1 MEKVKCNIH
10 YGTKELKDIFDEIIN
25 QKINEITRDIKKGKI
40 SKYNTKADKL
50 STNCNKEQEV
60 VSK

>member
-25 QKINEITRDIKKGKI
+25 QKINEITRDIKKGK
-40 SKYNTKADKL
+40 KL
-50 STNCNKEQEV
+50 STDCSKEQEV